1 MVQEVHAVY
10 YREYMHIE
18 SYTFGEIRIDGVD
31 YRTDVILLG
40 HTVHSPWW
48 REAGGHVFA
57 PGDLELL
64 ISAAPEIV
72 CLGTGYF
79 GRVKVEPSTRQAFV
93 DAGTTVVVE
102 RTGPA
107 VEEFNRLVQEGRDA
121 AAALHLTC

>member
-10 YREYMHIE
+10 YLEQMHIDKY
-18 SYTFGEIRIDGVD
+18 SFGEIRVDGVD
-31 YRTDVILLG
+31 YGMDVILLAN
-40 HTVHSPWW
+40 TVHSPWW

-79 GRVKVEPSTRQAFV
+79 GRVKVEPSTHEAFT
-93 DAGTTVVVE
+93 DAGTTVVVD
-102 RTGPA
+102 RTGPM
-107 VEEFNRLVQEGRDA
+107 VEEFNRLVLEGRDA